1 MIISGRKGYKIHSVK
16 DQEILCDN
24 CNNLSMH
31 EVFAFPKGVQLKFI
45 WMPQRLGVGLRDYYL
60 KCPICDHLTKQLTLT
75 EVNNMKGV

>member
-1 MIISGRKGYKIHSVK
+1 MIISGRKGYKIHSAK

-60 KCPICDHLTKQLTLT
+60 KCPICDNLTKQLTLT
-75 EVNNMKGV
+75 DVNNMKGV